1 MAFPTS
7 PTNGQTT
14 TVNGVLYTYSSST
27 TAWNVTTA
35 FTGNIL
41 TTTLSAS
48 GTVTGASVVGG
59 VITGTSASVTGTV
72 TGASVVGGVIT
83 GTSLSASGNV
93 TGNFFLGN
101 GSQLTGVASGTA
113 SNIASGTSNVTIVS
127 SGGNVSVGVGGI
139 ANLAV
144 FDTAGNTTITGNL
157 RMTGNILPTANNVYA
172 LGAPA
177 MTWKEVYIG
186 PGSLYINGQ
195 QVLSSSADTIVVS
208 ANSNQNLAL
217 QTSGSGGIRLDP
229 TGDGIIQVQG
239 PLQIAAG
246 NNITSSD
253 GNAIQFASSI
263 GVDNI
268 TSRTANNNLTLTA
281 NGTGT
286 VTVTSPF
293 SASGNILSAGLVSV
307 AGNVTGGNL
316 NTAGLVSVTGNV
328 TSGNLNTAGL
338 LSVTGT
344 ATIGGNVNLSGSIIP
359 SANITYDLGSP
370 TNRFRT
376 LYISGNTIDMGGA
389 KITTDATSGGFAL
402 VPPPTTDNPNPV
414 GTVFSPTGAISTIN
428 TTAGIIA
435 AGAINTSINNNQ
447 GTANFGNIVVR
458 SGLPS
463 IGSNLGAL
471 QVFGGT
477 GISGNLNVGALI
489 SAAGNIIGGNLLT
502 GGLISATGN
511 VIGGNLSGTSIAGTL
526 TTAAQTNITSVG
538 TLGSVTVTANITSGN
553 ASLGNLATANF
564 FTGNGSQLSALTF
577 GNISTF
583 NTAGLTTDELYLQST
598 TRLNV
603 TASGMSGYVFDQ
615 YGATVNPTIYVIS
628 GQTLAFNLNVSGH
641 PFLIQTGASANYSVG
656 LEHVDTAGTVSTT
669 SSAQGKISGTLYWKI
684 PYGITGN
691 YKYQCSAH
699 GGMNGNIIVTD
710 ANVSN
715 VTVGLATFATT
726 ANSVAGANVSG
737 AVANATYATSA
748 GTATTAATVTT
759 ASQPNITSVG
769 ILSSVSVTGNVNA
782 NQFVGNGAPLTTIT
796 GANVSG
802 TVANATYA
810 TSAGTATSATT
821 SGTVTTAAQANITSV
836 GTLTSLSS
844 TGNITTGGYFIGT
857 FLGNISGN
865 LTVPGS
871 NTQILYN
878 NLGNAA
884 ASSGLTFDAASNALV
899 STGTISA
906 TGNII
911 GSNILGGAN
920 VNATTH
926 TGTTVSVTGN
936 TTSGNLLTSGLIS
949 ATGNITGNYFVGNGS
964 ALTGI
969 NTTAAKISNGTSEAN
984 IGASGGNA
992 NISIN
997 GTSNVVVVSSSG
1009 ITTTGL
1015 TVSNA
1020 TGVVNFITTAN
1031 VSLGAVANL
1040 KISGGT
1046 NGYVLQTDGAGNLAW
1061 VVQSGGGGL
1070 AYISNGTSSVTVV
1083 SSGGNVTTSVG
1094 GTSNVVVATTT
1105 GISVTGNVSAGNG
1118 YFTGNVFSSYSDV
1131 RLKTILGTIEH
1142 PTVKVGQIETFYYEP
1157 NELAVSLGVSPGYRQ
1172 VGVSAQS
1179 VQRVVPEA
1187 VAPSP
1192 IDQNYLTVQYE
1203 RLVPLLIEAVKE
1215 LTTEVEQLKKHLGN
1229 K

>member
-14 TVNGVLYTYSSST
+14 TVNGVLYTYNSST
-27 TAWNVTTA
+27 TTWNVTTA

-41 TTTLSAS
+41 TNT
-48 GTVTGASVVGG
+48 
-59 VITGTSASVTGTV
+59 
-72 TGASVVGGVIT
+72 
-83 GTSLSASGNV
+83 LSASGNV
-93 TGNFFLGN
+93 TGSFFLGN
-101 GSQLTGVASGTA
+101 GSQLTGVATGVA
-113 SNIASGTSNVTIVS
+113 SNVALGTSNVKIAS
-127 SGGNVSVGVGGI
+127 SGGNISVGVGGI
-139 ANLAV
+139 ANLVV
-144 FDTAGNTTITGNL
+144 FDTAGNTNITGNL
-157 RMTGNILPTANNVYA
+157 LMTGNIIPTANNLYA
-172 LGAPA
+172 LGAPS

-208 ANSNQNLAL
+208 ANTNQNLTL
-217 QTSGSGGIRLDP
+217 QTSGSGGIRIDP
-229 TGDGIIQVQG
+229 TGDGIIQIQG

-253 GNAIQFASSI
+253 GNAIQFANPI
-263 GVDNI
+263 AVNNL
-268 TSRTANNNLTLTA
+268 TSQSLNNNLTLTA

-286 VTVTSPF
+286 VTVTSSF

-307 AGNVTGGNL
+307 AGNVTG
-316 NTAGLVSVTGNV
+316 
-328 TSGNLNTAGL
+328 GNLNTAGL

-359 SANITYDLGSP
+359 SSNITYDLGSP

-463 IGSNLGAL
+463 IGSNVGAL
-471 QVFGGT
+471 KVIGGT
-477 GISGNLNVGALI
+477 GISGNLNVGDLI
-489 SAAGNIIGGNLLT
+489 SAAGNIIGGNVLT

-615 YGATVNPTIYVIS
+615 YGATVNPTIYVTS

-656 LEHVDTAGTVSTT
+656 LEHVDTTGTVSTT

-726 ANSVAGANVSG
+726 ANSIAGANVSG

-748 GTATTAATVTT
+748 GSATTAATVTT
-759 ASQPNITSVG
+759 AAQPNITSVG

-796 GANVSG
+796 GANVTG

-810 TSAGTATSATT
+810 TSSGTATSATT

-844 TGNITTGGYFIGT
+844 AGNITTSGYFIGT

-878 NLGNAA
+878 SVGNAA
-884 ASSGLTFDAASNALV
+884 ASPGLTFDAASNALV

-911 GSNILGGAN
+911 GGNILGGAN

-936 TTSGNLLTSGLIS
+936 ITSGNLLTGGLIS
-949 ATGNITGNYFVGNGS
+949 ATGNITGGYFVGNGS

-969 NTTAAKISNGTSEAN
+969 NTSAAKISNGTSEAN

-992 NISIN
+992 NISIG

-1020 TGVVNFITTAN
+1020 TGVVNFISTAN
-1031 VSLGAVANL
+1031 VSLGSVANL

-1215 LTTEVEQLKKHLGN
+1215 LTTEVEQLKKHLES

>member
-83 GTSLSASGNV
+83 GTSLSAS
-93 TGNFFLGN
+93 GNFFLGN

>member
-48 GTVTGASVVGG
+48 GTVTSASVVGG
-59 VITGTSASVTGTV
+59 VITGTSASVT
-72 TGASVVGGVIT
+72 
-83 GTSLSASGNV
+83 GNV

-113 SNIASGTSNVTIVS
+113 SNIESGTSNVKIVS

-157 RMTGNILPTANNVYA
+157 LMTGNVIPTANNVYA
-172 LGAPA
+172 LGAPT

-208 ANSNQNLAL
+208 ANANQNLAL

-286 VTVTSPF
+286 VAVTSPF

-316 NTAGLVSVTGNV
+316 NTAGLLSVTGNVTGGNINTAGLVSVTGNV

-463 IGSNLGAL
+463 IGSNVGAL
-471 QVFGGT
+471 KVIGGT
-477 GISGNLNVGALI
+477 GISGNLNVGDLI
-489 SAAGNIIGGNLLT
+489 SATGNIIGGNVLT

-538 TLGSVTVTANITSGN
+538 TLDSVTVTANITSGN

-577 GNISTF
+577 GNITTF

-603 TASGMSGYVFDQ
+603 TASGSSGYIFDQ
-615 YGATVNPTIYVIS
+615 YGATVNPAIYVVS

-656 LEHVDTAGTVSTT
+656 LEHIDAAGTVSTT

-699 GGMNGNIIVTD
+699 GGMNGNIVVTD

-737 AVANATYATSA
+737 VVANATYATSA

-759 ASQPNITSVG
+759 AAQPNITSVG
-769 ILSSVSVTGNVNA
+769 ILSSASVTGNVNA
-782 NQFVGNGAPLTTIT
+782 SQFVGNGAPLTTIT

-844 TGNITTGGYFIGT
+844 TGNITTSGYFIGT

-911 GSNILGGAN
+911 GGNILGGAN

-926 TGTTVSVTGN
+926 TGTSVSVTGN
-936 TTSGNLLTSGLIS
+936 TTSGNLLTGGLIS

-1094 GTSNVVVATTT
+1094 GTSNVIVATTT
-1105 GISVTGNVSAGNG
+1105 GISVAGNVSAGNG
-1118 YFTGNVFSSYSDV
+1118 YFTGNVFSSYSDI

-1142 PTVKVGQIETFYYEP
+1142 PTDKVGQIETFYYEP

-1215 LTTEVEQLKKHLGN
+1215 LTTEVEQLKKHLGS

>member
-844 TGNITTGGYFIGT
+844 TGNIIGT

>member
-538 TLGSVTVTANITSGN
+538 TLGSVTVTANIRSGN

>member
-796 GANVSG
+796 GANVTG

>member
-463 IGSNLGAL
+463 IGANLGAL
-471 QVFGGT
+471 QVIGGT

-911 GSNILGGAN
+911 GGNILGGAN

>member
-7 PTNGQTT
+7 PTTGQTT

-656 LEHVDTAGTVSTT
+656 LEHIDTAGTVSTT

-759 ASQPNITSVG
+759 AAQPNITSVG

-796 GANVSG
+796 GANVRG

>member
-463 IGSNLGAL
+463 IGANLGAL
-471 QVFGGT
+471 QVIGGT

-489 SAAGNIIGGNLLT
+489 SATGNIT
-502 GGLISATGN
+502 
-511 VIGGNLSGTSIAGTL
+511 
-526 TTAAQTNITSVG
+526 
-538 TLGSVTVTANITSGN
+538 
-553 ASLGNLATANF
+553 TANF